1 MIKNY
6 IVVAI
11 RNMRKNKA
19 HTFINMAGLSVGMA
33 VATLIGLWIWNEL
46 SFNKY
51 HQNYDCIAQV
61 MMNQDFN
68 GNILTGS
75 AIPIPLYAEM
85 RKSYGSNF
93 KHMAMAS
100 WTSPH
105 VLATNDKKVSFKG
118 NFMDQ
123 EAPELFSLQ
132 MIKGDRNG
140 LKGVSDIFIS
150 HSVAIA
156 LFGNDDVIGK
166 IIKVDNENP
175 GFRVAGVY
183 QDLPENTTM
192 HEIAFIAPWDYYT
205 ANKLGSSAL
214 TDWGDDSWMMY
225 VETGDHFNIQ
235 NVSEKIKNI
244 VLEKSGPRDARFKPS
259 IFLQP
264 MSKWHLYREFKNG
277 INTGGAIRYVNLFG
291 IIGLFVLLLA
301 CINFMNLSTARSEK
315 RAKEVGIRKTV
326 GSLRFQL
333 IGLFYSES
341 LLTAALA
348 FLFSLLLIM
357 LILPFFNVLAD
368 KHIIVPW
375 TNPVFWIISIGFTLF
390 TGLIAGSYPA
400 LYLSSF
406 QPVKVL
412 KGHFKAG
419 PLAAVPRKILVVLQ
433 FTVSAV
439 LIIGTIVVFN
449 QIQYTKN
456 RPVGYSRDALIYIET
471 TNDDLMNHF
480 YQVRSDLLKSGSIK
494 EVAESS
500 SSTAGLDNNRSGLEW
515 KGKDPSMTDDFGNI
529 RVTSEY
535 GKTVGWQILEGRDFS
550 SQLLTDSTS
559 LILNE
564 AAVKY
569 MDLKNPVGEIVRF
582 GKKDRR
588 VIGVVKDMVI
598 QSPYD
603 PVKQTVYYITPED
616 FSYLIIRID
625 PNSNTR
631 DALKKIE
638 AVCKTYSPSVPFS
651 YKFADDE
658 YARKFS
664 NEERIGKLASFFASL
679 AIFISCLGLFGM
691 ATFMAEQR
699 VKEIGVRK
707 VLGASVFN
715 LWKLLSKEF
724 VLLVVI
730 SLFIA
735 IPLSYYFMS
744 NWLLHYEY
752 RTNIPWWAFAA
763 TGIGAISITLL
774 TVSYQSI
781 KAALLSPVAS
791 LKAE

>member
-51 HQNYDCIAQV
+51 HQNYDRVAQV

-68 GNILTGS
+68 GNVLTGS

-166 IIKVDNENP
+166 LIQVDNENP

-225 VETGDHFNIQ
+225 VETGDHFNMQ

-264 MSKWHLYREFKNG
+264 MSKWHLHSEFKNG
-277 INTGGAIRYVNLFG
+277 INKGGAIRYVNLFG

-348 FLFSLLLIM
+348 FVFSLLLIM
-357 LILPFFNVLAD
+357 LILPSFNVLAD
-368 KHIIVPW
+368 KHMIVPW
-375 TNPVFWIISIGFTLF
+375 TTPVFWIISIGFTFF

-412 KGHFKAG
+412 KGHFKTG

-515 KGKDPSMTDDFGNI
+515 KGKDPSMTDD
-529 RVTSEY
+529 
-535 GKTVGWQILEGRDFS
+535 
-550 SQLLTDSTS
+550 
-559 LILNE
+559 
-564 AAVKY
+564 
-569 MDLKNPVGEIVRF
+569 
-582 GKKDRR
+582 
-588 VIGVVKDMVI
+588 
-598 QSPYD
+598 
-603 PVKQTVYYITPED
+603 
-616 FSYLIIRID
+616 
-625 PNSNTR
+625 
-631 DALKKIE
+631 
-638 AVCKTYSPSVPFS
+638 
-651 YKFADDE
+651 
-658 YARKFS
+658 
-664 NEERIGKLASFFASL
+664 
-679 AIFISCLGLFGM
+679 
-691 ATFMAEQR
+691 
-699 VKEIGVRK
+699 
-707 VLGASVFN
+707 
-715 LWKLLSKEF
+715 
-724 VLLVVI
+724 
-730 SLFIA
+730 
-735 IPLSYYFMS
+735 
-744 NWLLHYEY
+744 
-752 RTNIPWWAFAA
+752 
-763 TGIGAISITLL
+763 
-774 TVSYQSI
+774 
-781 KAALLSPVAS
+781 
-791 LKAE
+791 